1 LRYLKESIIVL
12 FLFINIFTNCFS
24 AEWKSVSNGQLTI
37 IQSSFSPFPH
47 DTRKNGHIYRDSL
60 YSFEKHYNDSSV
72 AIFIPNNYIQS
83 DSIDIVI
90 YFHGWG
96 NNIQKSIDKFKLLN
110 QFSASNKNAIFVFP
124 QGPKNSSDS
133 FGGRLE
139 EKDVFKKLVKEIL
152 QFLYNENKLVTVSP
166 GKIILAGHSGAYRV
180 ISFILNR
187 GGLTDNIAEIYLF
200 DGFYGQFQKYSH
212 WIEKYNGRF
221 VNIITPNGGT
231 YNNSQNF
238 LDDLADWNIPFEKYD
253 KIEISKKELIHK
265 KIIFIFTSLRHS
277 EVINPYFKLFLNSSQ
292 LKYTSK

>member
-24 AEWKSVSNGQLTI
+24 AEWKNLSNGQLTI

-47 DTRKNGHIYRDSL
+47 AERKNGHIYRDSL

-83 DSIDIVI
+83 ISIDIVI

-152 QFLYNENKLVTVSP
+152 QFLHKEKKVPTKIP

-187 GGLTDNIAEIYLF
+187 GGLTANIAEVYLF

-231 YNNSQNF
+231 YNNSLNF
-238 LDDLADWNIPFEKYD
+238 LDDLEDWNVPFQRYD
-253 KIEISKKELIHK
+253 KNELSFAKLIKE
-265 KIIFIFTSLRHS
+265 KIIFIFTSLKHS
-277 EVINPYFKLFLNSSQ
+277 EVINPYFELFLKTSQ
-292 LKYTSK
+292 LKNTNK